1 MPQPGKILV
10 TGATGTVGGQVAQQ
24 LAGAGADVRAM
35 TRNTAAVDFP
45 DGVEVVR
52 GDLSDPATLHQP
64 LRDVDVVFL
73 MWPFLTSAGAD
84 DVLDVIKQHA
94 RRVVY
99 LSADGVRPEWERQ
112 LNPIL
117 QFHAELERAVQ
128 RSGLEWV
135 FLHPASFAS
144 NSLSWAPQIREGV
157 VRAPFGSQVR
167 ALIHEADIAA
177 VAVHA
182 LIHDDLLGTRP
193 VLTGPQALTT
203 AEQVSALGDA
213 LGMPVRFEEISRETA
228 RDEALASGWP
238 PDLVAALFDDNAFE
252 SQRATTT
259 VEDITGRP
267 PRSIREWALDH
278 TDDFH

>member
-1 MPQPGKILV
+1 MARNLDV
-10 TGATGTVGGQVAQQ
+10 VG
-24 LAGAGADVRAM
+24 L
-35 TRNTAAVDFP
+35 P

-52 GDLSDPATLHQP
+52 GDLSDPASLHQP

-99 LSADGVRPEWERQ
+99 LSADGLRPEWEPQWERQ
-112 LNPIL
+112 VSPIH

-135 FLHPASFAS
+135 FLHPASFTS
-144 NSLSWAPQIREGV
+144 NNLSWAPQVREGV

-167 ALIHEADIAA
+167 ALIHEVDIAA

-182 LIHDDLLGTRP
+182 LTHDDLLGTRP

-203 AEQVSALGDA
+203 GEQV
-213 LGMPVRFEEISRETA
+213 
-228 RDEALASGWP
+228 
-238 PDLVAALFDDNAFE
+238 
-252 SQRATTT
+252 
-259 VEDITGRP
+259 
-267 PRSIREWALDH
+267 
-278 TDDFH
+278 